1 MVFCRGY
8 SNFGHGLW
16 AMLLGLF
23 ESAVISLS
31 DSTQA
36 ESGFI
41 APPFRDNPRGKTR
54 KVGVELEVAG
64 VTPEQMAEAIMA
76 VVGGQV
82 ERTNPF
88 ESKVTDTELG
98 DFRIE
103 LDADVLKNRG
113 YQKRLEEMG
122 IDIGEGEVRD
132 NLEQVISRIAGL
144 VVPLEL
150 VGPPVPWTQL
160 PRLDVIR
167 QELHEAGARG
177 THSSPFYA
185 FGLHLNIEAS
195 SLAAAHILAVLRA
208 FLLRY
213 EWLMDAEDVDFSRR
227 VTPYVQ
233 PYPKDYVAHVLNPA
247 YRPNRNRLI
256 DDFLAFTPTRN
267 RPLDLLPLLAHLDE
281 ERVMAAPVE
290 KELIKPRPAW
300 HYRLPNCLIDESD
313 WSLAVP
319 WNHWMAVEELASQPE
334 ALNSECRRYLDTPG
348 GIRRWLAERM
358 QRFWS

>member
-1 MVFCRGY
+1 MP
-8 SNFGHGLW
+8 
-16 AMLLGLF
+16 
-23 ESAVISLS
+23 ES
-31 DSTQA
+31 TKA
-36 ESGFI
+36 ERGFI
-41 APPFRDNPRGKTR
+41 EPPRADNPRGKIR
-54 KVGVELEVAG
+54 KVGVELELSG
-64 VTPEQMAEAIMA
+64 VTPEQMADAVTG
-76 VVGGQV
+76 VVGGEV
-82 ERTNPF
+82 KRTSPF
-88 ESKVTDTELG
+88 ESIVINTELG

-150 VGPPVPWTQL
+150 VGPPVPWTEL
-160 PRLDVIR
+160 ARLDAIR
-167 QELHEAGARG
+167 RQLHEAGARG

-195 SLAAAHILAVLRA
+195 SLAAADILAVLRA

-213 EWLMDAEDVDFSRR
+213 EWLMKVEDVDFSRR
-227 VTPYVQ
+227 ITPYVQ
-233 PYPKDYVAHVLNPA
+233 PYPENYVAHVLDPE
-247 YRPNRNRLI
+247 YRPNRRQLI
-256 DDFLAFTPTRN
+256 DDFLGFTPTRN
-267 RPLDLLPLLAHLDE
+267 RPLDLLPLLAHIDRD
-281 ERVMAAPVE
+281 RVMAAPVE

-300 HYRLPNCLIDESD
+300 HYRLPNCLIDESG

-319 WNHWMAVEELASQPE
+319 WNHWMSVEQLAHSPDELE
-334 ALNSECRRYLDTPG
+334 AECRRYLETPG
-348 GIRRWLAERM
+348 GVKRWLAGLL